1 MFSHPLITVLRNL
14 RGNVRACVYTEPLW
28 GIPYNLYIPYLSV
41 YMLAMGLNDSQ
52 IGLIVSIG
60 LVLQI
65 VSSLMGGVVTDKLG
79 RRLTTF
85 IFDMISWS
93 IPCLIWAVAQ
103 NFTYFVIAAVIN
115 SLWRMTM
122 TSWTCLLVEDA
133 DPAILVDIYSW
144 IYISGL
150 VAAFFAPIAGV
161 FINLF
166 SFIPTM
172 RGLFF
177 LAFIMM
183 TVKFY
188 VLFRYST
195 ETQRGLVRLKESKN
209 QNLFSMVGEYRGV
222 LKHIL
227 KTPQTLYTLGIMLV
241 LSTCSMLNN
250 TFWSIIVT
258 KKILIPVQYIVIFPF
273 VRSALMLVFFFTVIP
288 RIRNLHFRNPML
300 IGFIGFILSQ
310 VILISAPAGSYLIL
324 LTSTIL
330 EACSMATVY
339 PLLDRMVVLTVD
351 EKERAR
357 IMALIYVIV
366 IMFTSPFGW
375 IGGVLSEMNRNLPFV
390 LNISFY
396 VMGAVLTILAARH
409 SMNVTLPLDVIP
421 VVHLESV
428 D

>member
-1 MFSHPLITVLRNL
+1 
-14 RGNVRACVYTEPLW
+14 
-28 GIPYNLYIPYLSV
+28 
-41 YMLAMGLNDSQ
+41 MLAMGLNDSQ

-85 IFDMISWS
+85 IFDTISWS
-93 IPCLIWAVAQ
+93 IPCLIWAIAQ
-103 NFTYFVIAAVIN
+103 NFTYFVIAAVVN

-133 DPAILVDIYSW
+133 EPAILVDIYSW

-150 VAAFFAPIAGV
+150 ISAFFAPIAGI
-161 FINLF
+161 FINIF

-195 ETQRGLVRLKESKN
+195 ETQRGLVRREESKN
-209 QNLFSMVGEYRGV
+209 QNLFSLVGEYRAV
-222 LKHIL
+222 LKQIL
-227 KTPQTLYTLGIMLV
+227 KTPQTLYTIGIMLV
-241 LSTCSMLNN
+241 ISTCSMINN
-250 TFWSIIVT
+250 TFWSILVT

-273 VRSALMLVFFFTVIP
+273 VRSALMLIFFFTVMP

-310 VILISAPAGSYLIL
+310 VILISVPAGSYLIL
-324 LTSTIL
+324 LSSTFL
-330 EACSMATVY
+330 EACSMATVN
-339 PLLDRMVVLTVD
+339 PLLDRMTVLTVD

-366 IMFTSPFGW
+366 ITFTSPFGW
-375 IGGVLSEMNRNLPFV
+375 VGGVLSEMNRIFPFI
-390 LNISFY
+390 LNISFFAL
-396 VMGAVLTILAARH
+396 GGVLTFLAARH
-409 SMNVTLPLDVIP
+409 SSNVTLPLEVIP
-421 VVHLESV
+421 VAHLESV